1 MSTEIR
7 ECVKGIV
14 RGRNLDELLPEYVS
28 RSMEIHD
35 SHARLELMMEY
46 YLFYEMVSEG
56 INPYL
61 DTADETVGKLHR
73 IIHTLFHSSQ
83 GQQGEY
89 EKQEQ
94 ELLVLR
100 REVIEKMQVL
110 TAYVDC
116 FVVYEYILNRVQY
129 RFEKQEETDE
139 DSAFVQDVLN
149 FIFST
154 KDNMAVNDNIRTVLG
169 QLPMR
174 MARSRY
180 FDIVRGS
187 IMAYKD
193 SDRSSLEGHLYMF
206 QTNAMLYH
214 TDAMEKYFTEFVPV
228 LKELSELDY
237 EKMNQETYQIYEEKI
252 RVNASRLN
260 DISDLYMLLGKL
272 INSVYSLVLAAPYQE
287 ETGRIPAADTVICG
301 INDLFLQ
308 QESDIW
314 KHDGDVLKTEEE
326 KLLWLGNYLPEIEGK
341 QERIYEAMEVV
352 DAVLEETE
360 KTHASML
367 QSLDLEDAFDRLGKL
382 MKLSSGST
390 FVELE
395 QGGEEEML
403 TQSEVEQA
411 ADELIARLKEMF
423 RGQSRMVR
431 RAIMANTLEKL
442 PVFFN
447 TPQEVA
453 DYISQ
458 SVSLCDDSAEKYASK
473 QLIRELMD

>member
-1 MSTEIR
+1 
-7 ECVKGIV
+7 
-14 RGRNLDELLPEYVS
+14 
-28 RSMEIHD
+28 
-35 SHARLELMMEY
+35 
-46 YLFYEMVSEG
+46 
-56 INPYL
+56 
-61 DTADETVGKLHR
+61 
-73 IIHTLFHSSQ
+73 
-83 GQQGEY
+83 
-89 EKQEQ
+89 
-94 ELLVLR
+94 
-100 REVIEKMQVL
+100 
-110 TAYVDC
+110 
-116 FVVYEYILNRVQY
+116 
-129 RFEKQEETDE
+129 
-139 DSAFVQDVLN
+139 
-149 FIFST
+149 
-154 KDNMAVNDNIRTVLG
+154 MAVNDNIRTVLG

-214 TDAMEKYFTEFVPV
+214 TDAMEKYFTEFIPV

-360 KTHASML
+360 KTHASVL
-367 QSLDLEDAFDRLGKL
+367 QNLDLEDAFDRLGKL

-403 TQSEVEQA
+403 AQSEVEQA

-458 SVSLCDDSAEKYASK
+458 SVSLCDDLAEKYASK